1 MRPSSYFVVKKKQ
14 SCNNIESLASDG
26 TSASTRGWSW
36 EQRSGAGAGPGTRL
50 LCGHPPSHGNVHSV
64 GGCVSVLR
72 LSAICSHLPTFE
84 KKRVNNSHTGCLVT
98 GRKLLA
104 VTPADV
110 SWAPRRGRC
119 CMEGFPHCVGSFH
132 PNSPESG
139 APALDFAEEEAKV
152 QQAEFQVD
160 RAELGSQCSFPTPNP
175 KLVPTARHTPH
186 TAFRTDTTR
195 EWRNHSRTSQGFPQ
209 LQTNRVDIGETQA
222 YRYRRSYGYRYRH
235 RRRCRHRHR

>member
-1 MRPSSYFVVKKKQ
+1 MEHRLRP
-14 SCNNIESLASDG
+14 
-26 TSASTRGWSW
+26 
-36 EQRSGAGAGPGTRL
+36 GAGPGSNALVQVQVLAPARSVATATPPWECPQCGWVCVCSKVISNL
-50 LCGHPPSHGNVHSV
+50 LT
-64 GGCVSVLR
+64 L
-72 LSAICSHLPTFE
+72 TYFE
-84 KKRVNNSHTGCLVT
+84 KNRVNNSHTGCLVT

-104 VTPADV
+104 VTLADV
-110 SWAPRRGRC
+110 SWAPRHGRW
-119 CMEGFPHCVGSFH
+119 CMESFPHCVGSFH

-139 APALDFAEEEAKV
+139 APALES
-152 QQAEFQVD
+152 QVD
-160 RAELGSQCSFPTPNP
+160 RAELGSQCSFQTPNP